1 MVELGRGVG
10 VAAWLE
16 TTEEVVLLVGAA
28 EEEGDEELRVGL
40 FRKVWTKLLGKAS
53 SLSTKN
59 VSTLRPW
66 AARS

>member
-28 EEEGDEELRVGL
+28 EEEGDEDVDEVFVLFEL
-40 FRKVWTKLLGKAS
+40 
-53 SLSTKN
+53 
-59 VSTLRPW
+59 
-66 AARS
+66 